1 MCVMDESRGVANNDT
16 AILSSQVL
24 GIEAAAFQQEISKPA
39 EDDDEEAH
47 NKPLCG
53 VFRRVLLNE
62 VAEEMIR
69 LGKISFPAAMTTLF
83 MFSKSI
89 ISMMYLGH
97 MGKVELAGG
106 SLAISFA
113 NITGYSI
120 MKGLCMGMDP
130 ICCQAYG
137 AKRWS
142 LVSQTYLRT
151 FLLLLFT
158 TIPISLLWLNVE
170 LLFKYLGQDRAITKV
185 AKVYLLF
192 SLPELLAHCNLHPL
206 RSFLRTQGL
215 TSPATMVATIATL
228 LHYPATYF
236 LVTYMNLGIKGI
248 ALASVLHAYNMN
260 IGLIIYLI
268 ASKVSIKP
276 WVGATV
282 VSMFQ
287 GWRPLLSLA
296 IPSACSVCL
305 EWWWYEII
313 LFLSGLMSNPESS
326 VAAMGILIQT
336 TGTIYVF
343 PYALSLGTS
352 QRVGYELGAGQPAR
366 ARWAATVGVGVGLT
380 LGCSIFG
387 LAIALRS
394 VWASGALTGSARPK
408 MGIRINLAA
417 FYLIGLPAVVVIS
430 FKMKIGFKG
439 LWMGL
444 VLSQAACLIMMV
456 YTLMQTD
463 WKHQAKRAE
472 DLTVAAGQGHDED
485 TGTDLVP

>member
-1 MCVMDESRGVANNDT
+1 M
-16 AILSSQVL
+16 
-24 GIEAAAFQQEISKPA
+24 
-39 EDDDEEAH
+39 H
-47 NKPLCG
+47 
-53 VFRRVLLNE
+53 
-62 VAEEMIR
+62 
-69 LGKISFPAAMTTLF
+69 
-83 MFSKSI
+83 SKSI
-89 ISMMYLGH
+89 ISMMYLGRL
-97 MGKVELAGG
+97 GKVELAGG

-113 NITGYSI
+113 NITGFSI

-142 LVSQTYLRT
+142 LVSQTYLKT
-151 FLLLLFT
+151 VLLLLFT

-170 LLFKYLGQDRAITKV
+170 HLFKHLGQDRAITKI
-185 AKVYLLF
+185 AKMYLLF
-192 SLPELLAHCNLHPL
+192 SLPELIAQSNLHPM
-206 RSFLRTQGL
+206 RSLLRTQGL
-215 TSPATMVATIATL
+215 TSPATIVATTATI
-228 LHYPATYF
+228 LHFPITYF
-236 LVTYMNLGIKGI
+236 LVTYLNLGVKGI
-248 ALASVLHAYNMN
+248 ALASVSHTYNMN
-260 IGLIIYLI
+260 IGLIIYIL

-276 WVGATV
+276 WAGATFI
-282 VSMFQ
+282 STFQ

-296 IPSACSVCL
+296 IPSVCSVCL

-343 PYALSLGTS
+343 PYALSLSTS

-366 ARWAATVGVGVGLT
+366 ARWAAVVGVSVGLT

-387 LAIALRS
+387 LTIALRS
-394 VWASGALTGSARPK
+394 IWGKMYTNDPQILDLIKTALPLLGMAEIGNAPQTAASGALTGSARPK
-408 MGIRINLAA
+408 IGIRINLAA

-439 LWMGL
+439 LWIGL
-444 VLSQAACLIMMV
+444 VLSQAACMIMMV
-456 YTLMQTD
+456 YTLIKTD

-472 DLTVAAGQGHDED
+472 ELTVAAGQAHDED
-485 TGTDLVP
+485 TATNLVP